1 MALNILTTQ
10 DRVISVLNKVLRTSG
25 FVIQLDQNFYKDFG
39 INSLDMIVIAM
50 AMEDE
55 FDCSVPEN
63 DVNKWS
69 TPNDIIEFFNN
80 KNQSIS
86 SPNST
91 IISELCDYHGSL
103 RDLNKIVESLVKKHG
118 EDAMIEFDAGYNNI
132 IVNVTK

>member
-10 DRVISVLNKVLRTSG
+10 DRVISVLNKVLGTSG

-80 KNQSIS
+80 KKSMS
-86 SPNST
+86 SLSST

-103 RDLNKIVESLVKKHG
+103 GELNKIVESLVKKHG